1 MEQMKPNHSTKS
13 PAAGHKYPLS
23 EGCVFPATTFPL
35 FAFSAFKGKEGA
47 TKAQAMQ
54 LKANYL
60 EMHSFYLVDIT
71 SVMDFKYKKIH
82 MAG

>member
-1 MEQMKPNHSTKS
+1 
-13 PAAGHKYPLS
+13 
-23 EGCVFPATTFPL
+23 
-35 FAFSAFKGKEGA
+35 
-47 TKAQAMQ
+47 MQ

-82 MAG
+82 IGGWTQFIESNWNGVLLDMYRSVVWQESL